1 MADISKITINNNS
14 YNIRDSY
21 ITPSLLNGMMTI
33 RMVSSS
39 IFSLTSKNQ
48 FTERVYAAK
57 VSNCKVVS
65 AVSSYC
71 SGNAGV
77 LVSTGYFNGAD
88 GYIDCTATRIPTIGG
103 SYDNLKIVVY
113 FLYQY
118 NRFI

>member
-21 ITPSLLNGMMTI
+21 ITPSLLNGMMAI

-39 IFSLTSKNQ
+39 IFSLTSKGQ
-48 FTERVYAAK
+48 FVERIYAMK
-57 VSNCKVVS
+57 VPGFKVVS

-71 SGNAGV
+71 SGNAAV
-77 LVSTGYFNGAD
+77 LVSTGYINTAE
-88 GYIDCTATRIPTIGG
+88 GYVDCVATRIPNLAG

-118 NRFI
+118 NTFI